1 MSRTFV
7 MLTMLVGILVMTVSA
22 WSQDDPVGEIDTV
35 TIVVEPLSEGSWV
48 VTAHVWNDE
57 EIGGVGIPLKY
68 TAGIAALNVDSIS
81 YDGTRMESFAKQYH
95 LVDTAMQM
103 VHFGG
108 FPYMS
113 PDQPPMPAGS
123 GEMARIYI
131 SATGD
136 KKPGS
141 FAVDT
146 VTMKPNNSLILVD
159 KNAQSITPALKI
171 IYIEKGKAE
180 EAEKEK

>member
-1 MSRTFV
+1 MSRTLI
-7 MLTMLVGILVMTVSA
+7 MLTMLVGMLVMAGSA
-22 WSQDDPVGEIDTV
+22 WSQDDPVGKIDTV
-35 TIVVEPLSEGSWV
+35 TLVVEPLTAGSWMI
-48 VTAHVWNDE
+48 TTYVWNDE
-57 EIGGVGIPLKY
+57 ELGGVGFPLKY
-68 TAGIAALNVDSIS
+68 TAGVAALNVDSIS
-81 YDGTRMESFAKQYH
+81 FAGTRMESFAKQYYQ
-95 LVDTAMQM
+95 VDTTGQLI
-103 VHFGG
+103 HFGG

-159 KNAQSITPALKI
+159 KNARSITPVLKI
-171 IYIEKGKAE
+171 IYSEKGKAE
-180 EAEKEK
+180 KAKKE